1 LAAGFT
7 IPEVMLVLIMGSIV
21 VASIIGVIIPQY
33 RDYDRQRDLADLR
46 GSLGAAMATLVTEF
60 RPLSAAEG
68 DLLQI
73 APTSFTVR
81 SVQGVG
87 VVCDVVE
94 AASPTYGI
102 AHVSGSFSSAAGD
115 SAVVYAHGAEGVFDD
130 GWSALKIQ
138 AVASQK
144 AGFECAWG
152 GSGATVRLELAGDT
166 AGIGVGSALRE
177 FRRTEFAL
185 FSAEGRWWL
194 GRKQGSSGG
203 YELLAG
209 PMASPSDSGLVLLYS
224 DRDGNST
231 TVASDVASVEISL
244 RGETVR
250 KLWKEGVKVD
260 SLRTKVSLRG

>member
-1 LAAGFT
+1 M
-7 IPEVMLVLIMGSIV
+7 VVLIIGGMV

-46 GSLGAAMATLVTEF
+46 GSLGDAMAMLVTEF

-68 DLLQI
+68 DVLQI
-73 APTSFTVR
+73 APTSFAVR

-94 AASPTYGI
+94 AASPTYGV

-115 SAVVYAHGAEGVFDD
+115 SAVVYAHGAEGASDD
-130 GWSALKIQ
+130 AWSTLRVQ
-138 AVASQK
+138 GVARQK
-144 AGFECAWG
+144 SGFECAWG
-152 GSGATVRLELAGDT
+152 GSGATLRLELAGDT
-166 AGIGVGSALRE
+166 AGIGVGSALRG

-194 GRKQGSSGG
+194 GRKQGSSSG

-231 TVASDVASVEISL
+231 AVAGDVASVEISL

-250 KLWKEGVKVD
+250 KLWNEGVKID